1 MDIINPYIHGGEAL
15 AFDGFGNRSRE
26 YTSGDYIDIGD
37 VLDTVWVGTT
47 SFSIA
52 VWVKP
57 SSLATDQDVFSKLS
71 LPDGRQFTF
80 RLFSQ
85 GDIGSLIYNSGGS
98 SNNYRTA
105 RSTLATVSASNWHH
119 IVLKVDQSQ
128 GAQLD
133 IFDFSIDGA
142 QTNSKTWLAEAG
154 VFDGMDNTPSPVQL
168 GGFADGTF
176 TPFTG
181 NIADVRLYDK
191 ILSDAEVSELYAGTN
206 ITTNL
211 VGHWLT
217 DADNV
222 LDAAG
227 TNHGTNYGS
236 KYSYDNPSPPV
247 EFGRASRS
255 FSSGDYI
262 DMGDVLD
269 TEVWTGGAG
278 TQFTIAMWVKPS
290 SMAADS
296 FVFSKIALATGDRAF
311 YFRIRTGGQI
321 AVVVYEDVNNYRTR
335 QSTATDTLVTAD
347 TWYHIGFTYSY
358 DVTNPINSFYINGAA
373 STPATYVGDNGGFAG
388 IQNTTTPVQ
397 IGGREEGT
405 ALPFI
410 GNIADIRVFDTDIGS
425 TNMLDLYNGTDVQT
439 NLVGHWLTDN
449 DDVEDK
455 AGTNDGTNFGS
466 TYSYDNPPMDLVPSR
481 QASRSFD
488 GVNNR
493 IDLADQTSTIGTA
506 FSITVWAK
514 LETLDT
520 ADGECIVDMADSAV
534 GFQSYIARIFYYG
547 VTGDLEFAVRD
558 AAGNR
563 NVVAISGFSET
574 GWVHLAFVRNGST
587 VEGYVNGVSV
597 GTDSSST
604 IGAHTASHYFTIG
617 ALRNSGATQ
626 GIYNTSGKICDVR
639 LYDNVL
645 TSTDITNIYNG
656 TTDRTNL
663 VGQWLTNSDDVLDH
677 AGTNDGTN
685 NGTTYS
691 TDSPS

>member
-1 MDIINPYIHGGEAL
+1 MSSYLSHKRKGFQGTAPA
-15 AFDGFGNRSRE
+15 AFNGFGNRSR
-26 YTSGDYIDIGD
+26 SFDGVDDYIDLGD
-37 VLDTVWVGTT
+37 SDDFSFGDG
-47 SFSIA
+47 SNDSAFSISA
-52 VWVKP
+52 WVKLDSVTGTNKSLVGKYTSAGVNDEYLLFYNVNNGEFRFSLYDSSAFAFIRIR
-57 SSLATDQDVFSKLS
+57 SSLTIAADTWYHICVTYDGSQTKTGLKMYVDGSLQTGVNDSNNAYVAMENGISPLTLGAYNTSNYLEGNLADFRFYDTDLTATDISD
-71 LPDGRQFTF
+71 
-80 RLFSQ
+80 
-85 GDIGSLIYNSGGS
+85 IYNG
-98 SNNYRTA
+98 
-105 RSTLATVSASNWHH
+105 
-119 IVLKVDQSQ
+119 I
-128 GAQLD
+128 
-133 IFDFSIDGA
+133 
-142 QTNSKTWLAEAG
+142 
-154 VFDGMDNTPSPVQL
+154 
-168 GGFADGTF
+168 
-176 TPFTG
+176 
-181 NIADVRLYDK
+181 
-191 ILSDAEVSELYAGTN
+191 N

-211 VGHWLT
+211 VGHGLI

-222 LDAAG
+222 LDAVG
-227 TNHGTNYGS
+227 TSHGTNYGT

-247 EFGRASRS
+247 EFGSASRLFDGTS
-255 FSSGDYI
+255 DRVTIPANVFNGATALTVSAWIKLDSIDINQTVIGILPLSNTNAFRLMVRDTNQIDLIWGDGSNFFVSTLDGATLTSGSWIHVAGTFNNSGNATRYVDGAQTGTIDDLSSYGSLSI
-262 DMGDVLD
+262 LGDVGIGARVQPTNPLYNLPLD
-269 TEVWTGGAG
+269 G
-278 TQFTIAMWVKPS
+278 
-290 SMAADS
+290 
-296 FVFSKIALATGDRAF
+296 KIADV
-311 YFRIRTGGQI
+311 RIYDAELTASQI
-321 AVVVYEDVNNYRTR
+321 
-335 QSTATDTLVTAD
+335 S
-347 TWYHIGFTYSY
+347 
-358 DVTNPINSFYINGAA
+358 
-373 STPATYVGDNGGFAG
+373 
-388 IQNTTTPVQ
+388 
-397 IGGREEGT
+397 
-405 ALPFI
+405 
-410 GNIADIRVFDTDIGS
+410 
-425 TNMLDLYNGTDVQT
+425 DLYAGTDVT
-439 NLVGHWLTDN
+439 ANLVAHYLTDN

-455 AGTNDGTNFGS
+455 AGANDGTNFGS
-466 TYSYDNPPMDLVPSR
+466 TYSYDNPPMDLIPSR

-547 VTGDLEFAVRD
+547 VAGDLEFAVRD

-617 ALRNSGATQ
+617 ALRNAGATQ